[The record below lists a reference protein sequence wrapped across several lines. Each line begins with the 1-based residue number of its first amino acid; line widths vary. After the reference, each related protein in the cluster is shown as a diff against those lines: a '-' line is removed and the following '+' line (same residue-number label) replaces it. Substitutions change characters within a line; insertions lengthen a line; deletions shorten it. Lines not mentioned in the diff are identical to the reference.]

1 MAEIKA
7 KWAKANTIQKI
18 AVILCMILIITIII
32 AAIIGID
39 CAIFWAISYMLGF
52 EFDFIKA
59 ILCTPMWFALA
70 VWTSNHI

>member
-1 MAEIKA
+1 MEEIKA
-7 KWAKANTIQKI
+7 QLEKSTTIQKI

-39 CAIFWAISYMLGF
+39 CAIFWAISYMFGF

-59 ILCTPMWFALA
+59 ILCTPVWFALA
-70 VWTSNHI
+70 IWISNHI

>member
-7 KWAKANTIQKI
+7 QWAKSTTIQKT
-18 AVILCMILIITIII
+18 AVILCMTLIIAIII

-39 CAIFWAISYMLGF
+39 CAIFWAISYMFGF

-59 ILCTPMWFALA
+59 ILCTPIWFALA
-70 VWTSNHI
+70 IWTINHI